1 MPPKFLRPVA
11 GDLNLPASNIIALP
25 IGGAGFFPL
34 GLARTFNDQF
44 AGNRHVCLVISL
56 AELLYAAAVELRIP
70 VVMIALPE
78 WRLFVDGRFVLDT
91 PESTTNF
98 MLYYLMVLVF
108 PNEDKEILFGAV
120 VARLMEENAAIHE
133 KPVVAEEPNPAD
145 FKRPR
150 APVIDTPRVKVV
162 RGLPSEIATQLQ
174 ISDLPILKEAIQSC
188 GMPVLDLPEEEQR
201 PTEIWQLLSNCLGLD
216 QVMKNLLII
225 HGLCYPPWVNLI
237 KHRMSGNFFLPEQI
251 TKYDLVSLVPHHFGK
266 DQLSQFM
273 LPGLK
278 NLARPELDLSF
289 DVPMIGG
296 DGGDTYVAS
305 ETRGFSFRDPSKLLS
320 PLPRTVGSIFR
331 RLLRLAPDSN
341 QWAQVYKYCHKYL
354 RLLFS
359 NPYVAGFPSVYRD
372 LFTAIAGLEDKARSD
387 VLMTDFYRP
396 RSVRPDTSIVTH
408 IISQIVAL
416 LHSAGM
422 RDNHIVVAVVYMTTT
437 GSCRFVGGDSEIT
450 AFTGTAGKG
459 KSMMLKYVSWLTA
472 ETLQYIM
479 DAASARAQTIPLNPI
494 TIAGRLVGE
503 APHNGRIMFMDEGA
517 KALST
522 TKGSRADSDGDAMR
536 KTAATKGALFYQV
549 STPVEDARG
558 VKTMTV
564 QTRAVQCQGQ
574 RLLSSNGQDGDE
586 AADSRT
592 TPFYI
597 KNSTLAPAQT
607 ASAICALDV
616 FNPSLEHESMFA
628 ANQLRHAKVAFYN
641 AYIAFGLADDPSVVL
656 WLLTILHGLD
666 SPIGKDFPQE
676 LKILQSARKINKV
689 IRCSLSITNFA
700 QFHLLDTLG
709 FGEAFIGNDMLKR
722 LMFMQE
728 SSHVTSEI
736 IALALSSAMPVC
748 NGNAN
753 MEDALLRQIKNL
765 IDFEA
770 VTPFAPKTVIMSGI
784 RYYVL
789 KAPND
794 KVLEQT
800 VFDRMPEYER
810 IDVKK
815 IYDAICKTSVGPKIQ
830 GMNVLQHDSKEGR
843 PLFYAEP
850 LDKVLASVEINVLN
864 IIRTRIGKIR
874 ADFPNQH
881 DVFPHDSKDI
891 YLVIGPDFTNMFTR
905 HSNDPLIS
913 VLGNEF
919 DMGMSLLE
927 ANISSGNRAIRTC
940 ASVYMHPR
948 DQIIPPHCSN
958 HFSKSSVLHGCT
970 TIDLKILQP
979 SLATLSTGFLQLIP
993 CFRDQTCMIATGK
1006 DTAPDEPETVKLR
1019 ALTAPIKVANPLC
1032 NTKHVSNLP
1041 AFSTTGVEAAFF
1053 GTSFSHIEIPP
1064 GEITELY
1071 LVYTRTFQLCR
1082 KAPMQISRPD
1092 FIAHF
1097 LAKTGKPYQPY
1108 LPEPYSVPNT
1118 DPNTTTIY
1126 ELFQDLA
1133 QRMSVAGIDDEI
1145 IRHLLARKRKNS
1157 IYHEE

>member
-1 MPPKFLRPVA
+1 MPPKFLKAVKN
-11 GDLNLPASNIIALP
+11 DFSLPASNVVALP

-34 GLARTFNDQF
+34 GLAKTFADQF
-44 AGNRHVCLVISL
+44 AGNRQVCLVLSL
-56 AELLYAAAVELRIP
+56 AELLYAAATELRIP

-78 WRLFVDGRFVLDT
+78 WRLFVEGLFVLDT
-91 PESTTNF
+91 PESSTNF
-98 MLYYLMVLVF
+98 MLYYLLLIVF

-120 VARLMEENAAIHE
+120 VARLMEENASIHE
-133 KPVVAEEPNPAD
+133 KQAPSEEPSNE

-150 APVIDTPRVKVV
+150 LASIDTPRVKVV
-162 RGLPSEIATQLQ
+162 RSLPFDVATQLQ
-174 ISDLPILKEAIQSC
+174 ISDFQILKDAITASGMPILE
-188 GMPVLDLPEEEQR
+188 LPEQEQR
-201 PTEIWQLLSNCLGLD
+201 PVEIWQLLSNCLGLD
-216 QVMKNLLII
+216 QVMKNLLPVQ
-225 HGLCYPPWVNLI
+225 GLCYPPWTNLI
-237 KHRMSGNFFLPEQI
+237 KHRLNSNFHLPEHI
-251 TKYDLVSLVPHHFGK
+251 TKYELVSLIPPHQGK

-273 LPGLK
+273 LPGMK
-278 NLARPELDLSF
+278 NLARSEFDSSF

-296 DGGDTYVAS
+296 DGQDSYVPS

-320 PLPRTVGSIFR
+320 PLPRTVGSIFK
-331 RLLRLAPDSN
+331 RLLRLAPDAI
-341 QWAQVYKYCHKYL
+341 QWAHVYKYCHKYL
-354 RLLFS
+354 RLLFT

-372 LFTAIAGLEDKARSD
+372 LFMAIAGLEDKARSD
-387 VLMTDFYRP
+387 LLMTNFYKSRHVEP
-396 RSVRPDTSIVTH
+396 NTSIVTH

-494 TIAGRLVGE
+494 TVAGRLVGE

-558 VKTMTV
+558 NKTMTV

-597 KNSTLAPAQT
+597 KNSTLAPSQT

-666 SPIGKDFPQE
+666 SPQGKEFPQE

-689 IRCSLSITNFA
+689 IRCSLSITIFA

-709 FGEAFIGNDMLKR
+709 FAEAFIGNDMLKR
-722 LMFMQE
+722 LMFIQE
-728 SSHVTSEI
+728 SSHVTPEI

-753 MEDALLRQIKNL
+753 IEATIFRQVKNL
-765 IDFEA
+765 IEFEN
-770 VTPFAPKTVIMSGI
+770 VTPYSPKTVTMSGH

-789 KAPND
+789 KVPND

-810 IDVKK
+810 IDAKK
-815 IYDAICKTSVGPKIQ
+815 IFDAICKTNVGPKLR
-830 GMNVLQHDSKEGR
+830 GMNILQHDKEGR
-843 PLFYAEP
+843 PLFFADP
-850 LDKVLASVEINVLN
+850 LDKVLASVEINVLE
-864 IIRTRIGKIR
+864 IMRTRISSIR
-874 ADFPNQH
+874 NNYPTQH
-881 DVFPHDSKDI
+881 DVFPHDIKDA

-905 HSNDPLIS
+905 HSNDPSIVL
-913 VLGNEF
+913 LGNEF
-919 DMGMSLLE
+919 DMGLALLE
-927 ANISSGNRAIRTC
+927 TNMSTGQRAIRTC
-940 ASVYMHPR
+940 ASIYIHPR
-948 DQIIPPHCSN
+948 DQIIPTHCAG
-958 HFSKSSVLHGCT
+958 HFSAHTILHGCT
-970 TIDLKILQP
+970 AIDLKILQP
-979 SLATLSTGFLQLIP
+979 SQSTLSTGFLQLIP
-993 CFRDQTCMIATGK
+993 CFRDQQCMIATGK
-1006 DTAPDEPETVKLR
+1006 DTAPDEPEMVTLR
-1019 ALTAPIKVANPLC
+1019 SITSPFIISNPLC
-1032 NTKHVSNLP
+1032 NTKHTNNLP
-1041 AFSTTGVEAAFF
+1041 AFASTGVEAAFF
-1053 GTSFSHIEIPP
+1053 GTTYSHIEIPP
-1064 GEITELY
+1064 GDITELY
-1071 LVYTRTFQLCR
+1071 LIYTRTFQLCR

-1097 LAKTGKPYQPY
+1097 LAKTGQPYRPY
-1108 LPEPYSVPNT
+1108 LPEPYRVLNT

-1126 ELFQDLA
+1126 KLFKALA
-1133 QRMSVAGIDDEI
+1133 VRMHAAGIEDEI
-1145 IRHLLARKRKNS
+1145 TRHLLA
-1157 IYHEE
+1157 